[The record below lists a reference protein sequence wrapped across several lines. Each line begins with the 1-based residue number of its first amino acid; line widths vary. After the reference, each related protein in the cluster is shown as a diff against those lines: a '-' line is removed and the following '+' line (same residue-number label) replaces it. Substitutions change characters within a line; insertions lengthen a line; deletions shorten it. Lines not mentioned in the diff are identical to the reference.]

1 MNTPT
6 INAPSTEPGI
16 DPRPP
21 NNDVPPITTAVMVAK
36 LISSNEIGEIEPTR
50 PIATQAPKPQISPAT
65 A

>member
-21 NNDVPPITTAVMVAK
+21 NSDVPPITTAVIVAK
-36 LISSNEIGEIEPTR
+36 LISSNEIAKEFIYIKFLEPEEKR
-50 PIATQAPKPQISPAT
+50 KEEE
-65 A
+65 